1 VPEVVVG
8 ELMGQHPSELV
19 IIGLLEETGRDIEP
33 SPTGA
38 GCIDVRVVHDA
49 NPDLTQGS
57 RVIHGRDEGGHDA
70 ADTLGLLWIEWV
82 GRGLGPASL
91 CGLRCAWRGVPY
103 PGATRYQEKEQ
114 EGGATVRAHQA
125 YRNTN
130 VTISR
135 ATLVVK
141 AHADHVL
148 IAGPPGSLLRVDT
161 SRITD
166 G

>member
-1 VPEVVVG
+1 
-8 ELMGQHPSELV
+8 
-19 IIGLLEETGRDIEP
+19 
-33 SPTGA
+33 
-38 GCIDVRVVHDA
+38 VRIVHDA
-49 NPDLTQGS
+49 DPDLTQRT

-70 ADTLGLLWIEWV
+70 ADTLGLLWIERG

-91 CGLRCAWRGVPY
+91 RGLRCAWRCVSY
-103 PGATRYQEKEQ
+103 PGATRYQEQEQ
-114 EGGATVRAHQA
+114 ERGATVHAHHW

-148 IAGPPGSLLRVDT
+148 IAGPPGSLIRNDG